1 MVWPSAVLCRIPCQ
15 SIKAGDEHVGRL
27 NTVRFL
33 TARVALQGGAR
44 AAAKRD
50 AHARIIVGR
59 SHKANDLYI
68 SNDE

>member
-1 MVWPSAVLCRIPCQ
+1 M
-15 SIKAGDEHVGRL
+15 SIWVRL

-33 TARVALQGGAR
+33 TTGVALQGGAR

-59 SHKANDLYI
+59 SHKADNLYV